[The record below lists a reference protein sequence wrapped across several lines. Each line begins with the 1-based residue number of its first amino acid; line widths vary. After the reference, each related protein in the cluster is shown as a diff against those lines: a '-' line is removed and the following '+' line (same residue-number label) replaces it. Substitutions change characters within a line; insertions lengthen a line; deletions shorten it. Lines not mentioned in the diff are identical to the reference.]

1 MKSGLCMDV
10 HGGEQDGDHCGIA
23 ADQDGQA
30 LWRPGTVQD
39 QQGLVGDMGCRGRPS
54 PWHVFD
60 VSHLGSRQ
68 DVLITL

>member
-1 MKSGLCMDV
+1 MDV
-10 HGGEQDGDHCGIA
+10 HGGEPDGEHGGVA
-23 ADQDGQA
+23 AVEDGQA
-30 LWRPGTVQD
+30 LWRPGTIQD
-39 QQGLVGDMGCRGRPS
+39 QQRLVGDMGSRGRAS